1 MFLPVFSTFVDIENL
16 YNAITHR
23 NRHNQL
29 NCSTLKKKTK
39 TVCSKRKQYISNFVA
54 GTMLKLYVLLG

>member
-1 MFLPVFSTFVDIENL
+1 MLLPVFSTFVDIENL

-29 NCSTLKKKTK
+29 NCSTLKKKQ
-39 TVCSKRKQYISNFVA
+39 RQFA
-54 GTMLKLYVLLG
+54 LKGNST